1 MRDLNI
7 PRVDEVQS
15 VPDVSAGAGLFP
27 TDVNSQDA
35 LSYGAGANQTAV
47 DPTKANANPTIDPAF
62 LAYLMESQKNVA
74 PSNTT
79 LPPNYYYPDANRGVT
94 VGQMS
99 GPLGSM
105 SLITP
110 GAPLF
115 PMSVMDAVQKEDE
128 ANKQKWLEE
137 QLKPIKPEKYTVP
150 LLKNTAWNNR
160 WVKWANKKYDD
171 PTREYLD
178 KYDDAAMARI
188 MLERDG
194 VFQKASDD
202 INAWK
207 SVIDDAEIHAED
219 ILKQDPT
226 KGFYRAPAVIEAAEE
241 WRATVE
247 ALDFDDPKSWEKVVK
262 AKNKMYMA
270 EALDTST
277 KPILDGIN
285 QSILMDGI
293 FEQAYSKSVGADGKV
308 NMTALKT
315 NVDQAYITFKKTGLN
330 ACPDIDAKINAMY
343 EAKYPTESPSNPTLE
358 VFKNFII
365 SSAKVGVEEQFQK
378 MTTDN
383 VWERLAAQ
391 KKTDEKVLTPNKT
404 KFNFGA
410 FTTYGYVYAAP
421 NTKSATFASSVS
433 GKAFNPTTGLFDAE
447 GYVDGGSIVAKT
459 FIYNPQTKK
468 YVKAYYVTPSQTAT
482 ITDKDGNRMETT
494 TYKGNKVYLME
505 STNGLDQTWDYMK
518 GEENVRYEP
527 IEKAEGYESGDTYV
541 TEEDYVSSSGDS
553 DNPKPAPAR
562 PLPNAY

>member
-7 PRVDEVQS
+7 PRIDE
-15 VPDVSAGAGLFP
+15 VPDVSAGEGLFS
-27 TDVNSQDA
+27 TDVNSQSA
-35 LSYGAGANQTAV
+35 LSYANGAEQTV
-47 DPTKANANPTIDPAF
+47 LDPTQANANPTIDPAF

-79 LPPNYYYPDANRGVT
+79 LPPNYYYPDMNRGVT

-160 WVKWANKKYDD
+160 WVKWANKQYDD
-171 PTREYLD
+171 PTKEYLD
-178 KYDDAAMARI
+178 KYDDATIART

-194 VFQKASDD
+194 VFQKASDR
-202 INAWK
+202 IAAYK
-207 SVIDDAEIHAED
+207 SLVDDAEIHAED

-226 KGFYRAPAVIEAAEE
+226 KQFYRAPAVIEAAEE
-241 WRATVE
+241 WRATAE
-247 ALDFDDPKSWEKVVK
+247 ALDFDDPKSWDKIVK

-270 EALDTST
+270 EALETST

-330 ACPDIDAKINAMY
+330 AFPDIDAKINAMY

-383 VWERLAAQ
+383 VWERLADA
-391 KKTDEKVLTPNKT
+391 KKINETVLTPVQRNMTIGGKT
-404 KFNFGA
+404 RTVTAVGFGYGPGVKGGYFGGFKGKYIDPITNTPVSGTNVRGYVTGRLSGTDDA
-410 FTTYGYVYAAP
+410 GNEITYYEVTLDNTTKAPGQVVIVPSNSETDGVVQGYLDQNNVEISGETKDQQSATGTYG
-421 NTKSATFASSVS
+421 TK
-433 GKAFNPTTGLFDAE
+433 TTVTPA
-447 GYVDGGSIVAKT
+447 VTI
-459 FIYNPQTKK
+459 NQTK
-468 YVKAYYVTPSQTAT
+468 TTTLPSQ
-482 ITDKDGNRMETT
+482 
-494 TYKGNKVYLME
+494 
-505 STNGLDQTWDYMK
+505 STKQ
-518 GEENVRYEP
+518 
-527 IEKAEGYESGDTYV
+527 
-541 TEEDYVSSSGDS
+541 
-553 DNPKPAPAR
+553 PA
-562 PLPNAY
+562 Y